1 MKVYIAGFDVFLVN
15 HEEHFKN
22 IKDICKK
29 YNVEPLIPTD
39 KSIPNDLKDKKEIS
53 NYIFKSNIEMINSCD
68 GILANL
74 NAFRGSEPDSG
85 TVFEVGY
92 GYGIGKKIV
101 GYTSSTDL
109 YRTVTAKGYQ
119 SNDILYISNGKF
131 GRCNIEDFGLPLN
144 LMLSCS
150 IDVMCG
156 NEGNFE
162 DSLKKLVD
170 GYKGRCCNSLL

>member
-15 HEEHFKN
+15 HEKHFED
-22 IKDICKK
+22 IKIICKK

-39 KSIPNDLKDKKEIS
+39 KNIPSDLKTKEEIS
-53 NYIFKSNIEMINSCD
+53 KFIFKSNIEMINSCD

-74 NAFRGSEPDSG
+74 NSFRGSEPDSG

-109 YRTVTAKGYQ
+109 YRTVTSNGYQ
-119 SNDILYISNGKF
+119 NNDLLYISNGRF
-131 GRCNIEDFGLPLN
+131 GRFNIEDFGLPLN

-150 IDVMCG
+150 IEIVSG
-156 NEGNFE
+156 VEGSFE
-162 DSLKKLVD
+162 NSLKKLLEIV
-170 GYKGRCCNSLL
+170 

>member
-15 HEEHFKN
+15 HEKHFEDIKN
-22 IKDICKK
+22 ICKK

-39 KSIPNDLKDKKEIS
+39 KNIPSDLKTKEEIS
-53 NYIFKSNIEMINSCD
+53 KFIFKSNIEMINSCD
-68 GILANL
+68 CILANL

-109 YRTVTAKGYQ
+109 YRTVTAKG
-119 SNDILYISNGKF
+119 
-131 GRCNIEDFGLPLN
+131 
-144 LMLSCS
+144 LS
-150 IDVMCG
+150 
-156 NEGNFE
+156 
-162 DSLKKLVD
+162 K
-170 GYKGRCCNSLL
+170 